1 MISVCLA
8 SYNGEKYI
16 EEQLSSI
23 LLQLSEDDGSS
34 YETLNIVQSYKY
46 SRIILYKNS
55 FNNVV
60 LNFEF
65 VIGKSK
71 GDYIFLTGIFLL
83 CLQLYTYSR
92 LKKL

>member
-34 YETLNIVQSYKY
+34 YET
-46 SRIILYKNS
+46 
-55 FNNVV
+55 
-60 LNFEF
+60 
-65 VIGKSK
+65 
-71 GDYIFLTGIFLL
+71 
-83 CLQLYTYSR
+83 
-92 LKKL
+92 